1 VKVPEGSQSG
11 RQMRLR
17 GKGMPQLRGPGVGD
31 MYIELAVE
39 TPVKLTSEQKELLRK
54 FEEIGNQTNNP
65 NASGFFDKVKNF
77 WDGMTG

>member
-1 VKVPEGSQSG
+1 
-11 RQMRLR
+11 
-17 GKGMPQLRGPGVGD
+17 